1 MGYPIQSDDPNA
13 VIAIVRGALEDSARL
28 RIAAPL
34 VDSLRAVNTRLRG
47 DNEQLR
53 VDNDR
58 LRAENERLRRDV
70 STISS
75 GQLRLSFFAL
85 REANLARLP
94 LFKNA
99 QGRPAHPVDGSLPHG
114 FDWSL
119 TDWMTAVAGE
129 TGELANVVKKV
140 RRGDMTMNE
149 ARAKL
154 AQEAADIVIYLD
166 LFAYRAGFRL
176 DLAVQD
182 TWNNKSRELDLG
194 VRLNHNGCVVVPKA
208 ATPAARDNG
217 FDPDGG

>member
-1 MGYPIQSDDPNA
+1 MTDRKELQ
-13 VIAIVRGALEDSARL
+13 ALAAKHPRPPGPAETPSENVGVGGFPLKKPRL
-28 RIAAPL
+28 
-34 VDSLRAVNTRLRG
+34 T
-47 DNEQLR
+47 
-53 VDNDR
+53 
-58 LRAENERLRRDV
+58 
-70 STISS
+70 
-75 GQLRLSFFAL
+75 FFAL

-182 TWNNKSRELDLG
+182 TWNNKSRELGLP
-194 VRLNHNGCVVVPKA
+194 VRLNHAGAVA
-208 ATPAARDNG
+208 MPAISGKPDNG
-217 FDPDGG
+217 FDPNGG